1 LPGGELEEKA
11 GQKKIVGG
19 RLKNKPDTEKDERT
33 VDEKSVAEKVSEAI
47 ASGLIDNS
55 RVVKD
60 DDDDKES
67 VIEKDQIEEM
77 ENSPNNDAN
86 KEFMKDEN
94 DEDEPELQ
102 QIGDEDDQADDGP
115 FPDIDTK
122 LVQEENVHRNLN
134 LNLVNEEPCNELPE
148 EKVVSKLAF
157 NPVKTPDEVED
168 LPEHEVAGNGEEI
181 MEIEFKEEQD
191 VEKCSVDEYKKE
203 SKDFEK
209 DKSETSVEAVRDNE
223 VVIVAIDQKMS
234 ENLDFSKEKRD

>member
-1 LPGGELEEKA
+1 
-11 GQKKIVGG
+11 
-19 RLKNKPDTEKDERT
+19 
-33 VDEKSVAEKVSEAI
+33 
-47 ASGLIDNS
+47 
-55 RVVKD
+55 
-60 DDDDKES
+60 
-67 VIEKDQIEEM
+67 
-77 ENSPNNDAN
+77 
-86 KEFMKDEN
+86 MKDEN

-157 NPVKTPDEVED
+157 NPVKTPDEEED

-191 VEKCSVDEYKKE
+191 VEKCSVDEYEKE

-223 VVIVAIDQKMS
+223 VVMVAIDQKMS
-234 ENLDFSKEKRD
+234 ENLEELTENEHLCQGTEEEDNKCQNESTEDKEAEEANEVDLSVYCVHSPGKVICGDRRGCC